1 MPSFRTTIVNRDF
14 SVCNEEELPDRDTAL
29 EKAVKGALQIGLE
42 EVCKGYPFFGAEVT
56 IESGGHLLERRMVAV
71 GVSPLR

>member
-1 MPSFRTTIVNRDF
+1 MPTFRTCIVNREF
-14 SVCNEEELPDRDTAL
+14 SACDEEDLPDRDAAL
-29 EKAVKGALQIGLE
+29 ERAVKGALQIGME

-56 IESGGHLLERRMVAV
+56 VESGGRVLERRMVAV